1 MEGEFYNQSTLA
13 TKRKD
18 EEVLRE
24 NVPAK
29 RRKTVPSSW
38 LENGK
43 RKLQELRARME
54 CERNAWV
61 WSGGKEAEEDT
72 ENSEKENKTKRME
85 RREKLVKKTYYS
97 SLVGFLP
104 FWKSLKVDKLETI
117 KDKND
122 RFWQG
127 FLSDPSG
134 SGISVQLHCLD
145 QT

>member
-1 MEGEFYNQSTLA
+1 MA

-54 CERNAWV
+54 CERNWV
-61 WSGGKEAEEDT
+61 IEVIDR
-72 ENSEKENKTKRME
+72 KRMDDIFPGSAQE
-85 RREKLVKKTYYS
+85 ASRPRRIM
-97 SLVGFLP
+97 
-104 FWKSLKVDKLETI
+104 KSQRRKRGPK
-117 KDKND
+117 
-122 RFWQG
+122 G
-127 FLSDPSG
+127 
-134 SGISVQLHCLD
+134 
-145 QT
+145 